1 MPEPDMS
8 HQRRMMVDGQI
19 RTFGV
24 TDNAVIDRF
33 LAVPRENFVGAEMA
47 DLAYSDAGLRISGR
61 PPRMLLAPM
70 VLARMIQGAQP
81 KAASRVL
88 DIGGGLGYSC
98 AILAGLVAKV
108 VTVESDAARGTAT
121 LAACHAIGLG
131 NVTAITGELASG
143 CPQMGPYD
151 IIIVNGAIEIEA
163 KSLLA
168 QLADGGCLIAIVNKP
183 GQVNGQA
190 MRYDASNG
198 VIGQRALFDATVP
211 VLEGMA
217 ALPVFAF

>member
-1 MPEPDMS
+1 
-8 HQRRMMVDGQI
+8 MVDGQI

-24 TDNAVIDRF
+24 TDNAVIERF
-33 LAVPRENFVGAEMA
+33 LVVPRENFVGAAMA
-47 DLAYSDAGLRISGR
+47 ARSYSDAGLRLSGQ

-70 VLARMIQGAQP
+70 FLARMIQGAQP
-81 KAASRVL
+81 KTASRVL

-98 AILAGLVAKV
+98 AILAGLVAQV
-108 VTVESDAARGTAT
+108 VAVESDAARVASI
-121 LAACHAIGLG
+121 LAACKGMGLG
-131 NVTAITGELASG
+131 NVSGIAGELASG

-151 IIIVNGAIEIEA
+151 IIIVNGAVEIEPTR
-163 KSLLA
+163 LLA
-168 QLADGGCLIAIVNKP
+168 QLAEGGCLIAIVNKP

-190 MRYDASNG
+190 VRYDASNG
-198 VIGQRALFDATVP
+198 VIGQRALFDATAA